1 MTAFVLPSVN
11 NDNLI
16 SALAAKKEEI
26 NSQISSL
33 KAQIMRLT
41 GGLSHIDATINLL
54 SGADNIK
61 AAKAKPNRIFKPS
74 ECKTAILDTLRK
86 SGSKMD
92 TKSIAIAVA
101 KTKSID
107 STPSFQNAI
116 VGCLRTLEGRNLVK
130 VVGKEGTMYL
140 WEIV

>member
-1 MTAFVLPSVN
+1 MTAFVLPSVD

-16 SALAAKKEEI
+16 SALSTKKEEI
-26 NSQISSL
+26 TTKISLL
-33 KAQIMRLT
+33 KAEIARLAS
-41 GGLSHIDATINLL
+41 GLTHIDATIGLL
-54 SGADNIK
+54 SGSDITTT
-61 AAKAKPNRIFKPS
+61 KAKPNRIFKPS

-101 KTKSID
+101 NTKGID
-107 STPSFQNAI
+107 STPSFQNSI
-116 VGCLRTLEGRNLVK
+116 VGCLRTLESRNLVRAA
-130 VVGKEGTMYL
+130 GKEGTMYL